1 MRGYEAAQ
9 ILKEKGITIEQ
20 VLEEI
25 AYRKGWIDRE
35 KLMESA
41 ERYGKSPYGQH
52 LRNVAE
58 GIFIY

>member
-25 AYRKGWIDRE
+25 AYRK
-35 KLMESA
+35 ESGVLSNA
-41 ERYGKSPYGQH
+41 PQNEAFMNMTLNEI
-52 LRNVAE
+52 LRVAE
-58 GIFIY
+58 MWEI